1 MSKDNTN
8 EDEEHPMSTS
18 LEATASMA
26 SNSLRMTNHSVVSSL
41 LGGQQCDE
49 KNNSKEN
56 EVVTVDINYHP
67 NGVERHVASN

>member
-18 LEATASMA
+18 LEVTASMA
-26 SNSLRMTNHSVVSSL
+26 SNRNTNHSVVSSL

-49 KNNSKEN
+49 KNNSKED

-67 NGVERHVASN
+67 NGIERHVASN